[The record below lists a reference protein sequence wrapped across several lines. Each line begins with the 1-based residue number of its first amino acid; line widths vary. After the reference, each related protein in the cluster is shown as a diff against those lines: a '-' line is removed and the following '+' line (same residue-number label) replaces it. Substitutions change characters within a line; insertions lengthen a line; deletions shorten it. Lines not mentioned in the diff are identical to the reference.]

1 MPLKIGSF
9 IVFAMLNGGGGGG
22 GVGKGVC
29 GGGGGGVDLLNNI
42 GEVLLWSEEF
52 GNGLS
57 GKNDK

>member
-1 MPLKIGSF
+1 MPRNLSELKTESGRW
-9 IVFAMLNGGGGGG
+9 L
-22 GVGKGVC
+22 
-29 GGGGGGVDLLNNI
+29 DLLNNI